1 MALSLTDNPGYIG
14 ASPFDGKLIG
24 RSASPVH
31 PKRATTA
38 VNVVNKPPSDN
49 RSIQEQWNDLL
60 RDMVESG
67 AIAIIP
73 DDPGSTPNG
82 AGTQH

>member
-1 MALSLTDNPGYIG
+1 LTASSTG
-14 ASPFDGKLIG
+14 AVCVAG
-24 RSASPVH
+24 A
-31 PKRATTA
+31 PKRAATA

-60 RDMVESG
+60 SDMVESG

-73 DDPGSTPNG
+73 DDPRGLHSS
-82 AGTQH
+82 